1 VSVLLPADSFET
13 IARTVE
19 HLRAQTVH
27 DRIEL
32 VIATDAPDAFA
43 VDEDAC
49 ASLHSVRVVPTGPL
63 VPLTEPRADA
73 TRAASAPIVFIAE
86 THSFPEPDALEA
98 LLRRHEEHWTVV
110 GPVVRNGNP
119 GSAISWSNA
128 LVDYG
133 SQVPE
138 TPGGEVPRIASHNGS
153 YKRDALLELGDGLG
167 ELFGAGDVL
176 NDALVSRGGRLYF
189 ETNAQTSHYNVSRP
203 GSWIRER
210 LAAGRAYA
218 GWRARDWGLGRRA
231 AYACGWWLIPFVR
244 LARIRPIVV
253 RSKLSRGMRLRVYP
267 TMLVGL
273 SIQSFGELLGYLAG
287 VGHAEHAVSAM
298 ELHRRR
304 HLRDS
309 DVRVFD
315 GT

>member
-1 VSVLLPADSFET
+1 VK
-13 IARTVE
+13 
-19 HLRAQTVH
+19 
-27 DRIEL
+27 
-32 VIATDAPDAFA
+32 
-43 VDEDAC
+43 
-49 ASLHSVRVVPTGPL
+49 VVPTRLL

-73 TRAASAPIVFIAE
+73 IRAASAPIVFVAE
-86 THSFPEPDALEA
+86 THSFPEPHALEA

-119 GSAISWSNA
+119 GSAISWANA

-133 SQVPE
+133 SQTPG

-153 YKRDALLELGDGLG
+153 YKRAALLELGDGLG

-189 ETNAQTSHYNVSRP
+189 ETKAQTAHFNVSGA
-203 GSWIRER
+203 GSWVRER

-218 GWRARDWGLGRRA
+218 GWRARDWSLGRRA
-231 AYACGWWLIPFVR
+231 AYACGWWMIPFVR
-244 LARIRPIVV
+244 LARIRPIVG
-253 RSKLSRGMRLRVYP
+253 RSDLSKGTRLRVYP
-267 TMLVGL
+267 TMFVGL
-273 SIQSFGELLGYLAG
+273 SIQSFGELLGYVAG
-287 VGHAEHAVSAM
+287 VGQGERTVSAM

-304 HLRDS
+304 HLRED
-309 DVRVFD
+309 DLPAFD